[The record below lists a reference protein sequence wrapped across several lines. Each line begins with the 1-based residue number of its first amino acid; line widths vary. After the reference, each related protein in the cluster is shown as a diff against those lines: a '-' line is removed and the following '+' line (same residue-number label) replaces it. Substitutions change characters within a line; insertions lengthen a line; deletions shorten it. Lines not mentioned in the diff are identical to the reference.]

1 MTGVGAHLNGSV
13 NLPDTETVMRE
24 VMARIGTKLKRLP
37 DGEPG
42 DRQNWIF
49 FQLQKFLDTPGLEPA
64 AAEERHGYQRLPK
77 VRLMS
82 GADPA
87 RLVWPDLGYATA
99 YQQSFDIFCRLRD
112 QGVIPAAV
120 RFQVQYP
127 TPLASIS
134 AWVVPE
140 DQGRLLAPYQA
151 ALFADLDRL
160 LTRVPHAQLAV
171 QWDVAVELGILESE
185 SADGATDSFDE
196 IAAGLARCTDRIPAN
211 VPVGM
216 HLCYGDFQHRHFKDP
231 ESLNL
236 QVRLANA
243 VAARAERPLSWLA
256 FTVPQHQKDP
266 RFFAPLAELAAADAD
281 CYFGIVPYH
290 PASQEPGTTA
300 EQIRQIETH
309 LGPHH
314 RASWGIS
321 TECGLGRVDRDE
333 VLTLL
338 DLHREILDHHPA

>member
-1 MTGVGAHLNGSV
+1 MTVLGAHLNGSV

-24 VMARIGTKLKRLP
+24 VMARVGSKLKRLP

-49 FQLQKFLDTPGLEPA
+49 FQLQKFLGTPGLEPA
-64 AAEERHGYQRLPK
+64 DAEEQHGYRRLPK
-77 VRLMS
+77 VRLTA
-82 GADPA
+82 GTDP
-87 RLVWPDLGYATA
+87 RRIVWPDLGYATA

-120 RFQVQYP
+120 RFQAQYP
-127 TPLASIS
+127 TPMASIS

-140 DQGRLLAPYQA
+140 DQVRLLASYQA

-160 LTRVPHAQLAV
+160 LTCVPRAQLAV
-171 QWDVAVELGILESE
+171 QWDVAVELGILESA
-185 SADGATDSFDE
+185 SAIGATDSFDD
-196 IAAGLARCTDRIPAN
+196 IVAGLARCTDRIPDG

-231 ESLNL
+231 ESLSL

-243 VAARAERPLSWLA
+243 VVARAGRPVSWLA
-256 FTVPQHQKDP
+256 FTVPQHQTDP
-266 RFFAPLAELAAADAD
+266 AFFAPLAELAVADAD

-290 PASQEPGTTA
+290 PARQEPGTTA
-300 EQIRQIETH
+300 GQIRQIETH
-309 LGPHH
+309 LSQHQL
-314 RASWGIS
+314 ASWGIC

-338 DLHREILDHHPA
+338 DLHREILNRHAR